1 MKLTSPAFA
10 DKIPLPLQYT
20 SKGENVSPPLEFID
34 VPKETV
40 SLVLTVQ
47 DVDASPQRVHW
58 LVYNIA
64 PSVTHFDEGKTPEE
78 AVCGVCHKDTVGYH
92 GPSPE
97 TFKGIHRFCFRL
109 YALDTMLQVSAGANC
124 EIVLTEIKGHIIA
137 LAELVAVAQG
147 EQVSE
152 SV

>member
-34 VPKETV
+34 VPKEAV

-47 DVDASPQRVHW
+47 DVDSPTHRVHW
-58 LVYNIA
+58 LVYNIS

-78 AVCGVCHKDTVGYH
+78 AVIGICHKDIRGYD

-109 YALDTMLQVSAGANC
+109 YALDTMLEISSDANC
-124 EIVLTEIKGHIIA
+124 EIILNAIKGHIIA
-137 LAELVAVAQG
+137 LAELLAVAQG